1 MMNKLAGRI
10 EVTIGWR
17 DGRISSVDIHNSRP
31 AVVPRL
37 LQGKTYTEAL
47 TLIPMLFSVCGVAQ
61 QIAATEA
68 VESSLQTETLQTE
81 AFQTEAFQTELL
93 KKEPSASVSRARQ
106 QLLLAEN
113 IRELG
118 LRMARDWL
126 DDRLMAQQLMQWFV
140 RIRAELQ
147 WSLALN
153 AQAQDQIQE
162 KATKQ
167 AKQNLKMT
175 ELIEDVRS
183 ILPGQDQLN
192 ECRQQLERAFGDI
205 RLNPGVSAMPALN
218 SKAMMQLLP
227 EIEWSLKSEA
237 GFAQQPSVLG
247 QCYETGYAISEA
259 EDSYVEDPDAKEKA
273 RQTLPE
279 RFDRFVSALL
289 ALPDQLLQPTPMIL
303 RNNQGMVLVTA
314 ARGVLIHRVSLQD
327 EIVTDYQL
335 VAPTEWNFHPQGT
348 LLSMLEGVAVEYD
361 RLEALVNRLIVLVDP
376 CVDWSVGIRKDH
388 A

>member
-1 MMNKLAGRI
+1 MSRLAGRI

-17 DGRISSVDIHNSRP
+17 DGRISSVEIHNSRP
-31 AVVPRL
+31 AVVSRL

-61 QIAATEA
+61 QIASTEA
-68 VESSLQTETLQTE
+68 VESALQTEIFQTEILQTE
-81 AFQTEAFQTELL
+81 ILQRES
-93 KKEPSASVSRARQ
+93 SASVSRARQ

-126 DDRLMAQQLMQWFV
+126 DDRSMAQQLMQWFV

-153 AQAQDQIQE
+153 AQEQTEEQIQE
-162 KATKQ
+162 PSN
-167 AKQNLKMT
+167 QNLKMT
-175 ELIEDVRS
+175 ELVEDVRS

-192 ECRQQLERAFGDI
+192 ECRQQLDAAFGDI
-205 RLNPGVSAMPALN
+205 RLNPGVSAMPALG
-218 SKAMMQLLP
+218 SRAMMQLLP
-227 EIEWSLKSEA
+227 ELERSLKSEA
-237 GFAQQPSVLG
+237 GFAQQPSLLR
-247 QCYETGYAISEA
+247 QCYETGYAIADA
-259 EDSYVEDPDAKEKA
+259 EDSGADEKA
-273 RQTLPE
+273 HQTLTE

-303 RNNQGMVLVTA
+303 RNDQGMALVTA
-314 ARGVLIHRVSLQD
+314 ARGLLIHRVSLQD

-335 VAPTEWNFHPQGT
+335 IAPTEWNFHPQGA

>member
-1 MMNKLAGRI
+1 MNTLAGRI

-31 AVVPRL
+31 AVVSRL

-68 VESSLQTETLQTE
+68 VESALQTE
-81 AFQTEAFQTELL
+81 AFQTE
-93 KKEPSASVSRARQ
+93 PSVSVSRARQ

-126 DDRLMAQQLMQWFV
+126 DDRSMAQQLMQWFV
-140 RIRAELQ
+140 RIRTELQ
-147 WSLALN
+147 WSLTLN
-153 AQAQDQIQE
+153 AQEQTE
-162 KATKQ
+162 EQ
-167 AKQNLKMT
+167 ANQNLKIT

-192 ECRQQLERAFGDI
+192 ACWQQLDTAFGDI
-205 RLNPGVSAMPALN
+205 LLNPGVSAMPALG
-218 SKAMMQLLP
+218 STAMMQLLP
-227 EIEWSLKSEA
+227 ELERSLKSEV
-237 GFAQQPSVLG
+237 GFAQQPSVMG
-247 QCYETGYAISEA
+247 QCYETGNAIA
-259 EDSYVEDPDAKEKA
+259 DAVGKEH
-273 RQTLPE
+273 QTLPE
-279 RFDRFVSALL
+279 RLDSFVSALM
-289 ALPDQLLQPTPMIL
+289 ALPDQLLQPTDLIW
-303 RNNQGMVLVTA
+303 RNGKGIALVTA
-314 ARGVLIHRVSLQD
+314 ARGLLIHRVSLQN
-327 EIVTDYQL
+327 EIVADYQL

>member
-1 MMNKLAGRI
+1 MSRLAGRI

-17 DGRISSVDIHNSRP
+17 DGRISSVEIHNSRP
-31 AVVPRL
+31 AVVSRL

-68 VESSLQTETLQTE
+68 VESALQAETLQIE

-93 KKEPSASVSRARQ
+93 KKEPSVSVSRARQ

-153 AQAQDQIQE
+153 AQEQTEEQIQE
-162 KATKQ
+162 PSN
-167 AKQNLKMT
+167 QNLKMT

-192 ECRQQLERAFGDI
+192 ECRQQLDAAFGDI
-205 RLNPGVSAMPALN
+205 RLNSGVSAMPALN

-247 QCYETGYAISEA
+247 QCYETGYAISDA
-259 EDSYVEDPDAKEKA
+259 EDSEADEKA

-279 RFDRFVSALL
+279 RFDRFVSALMV
-289 ALPDQLLQPTPMIL
+289 LPDQLLQPTDLIW
-303 RNNQGMVLVTA
+303 RDDQG
-314 ARGVLIHRVSLQD
+314 
-327 EIVTDYQL
+327 
-335 VAPTEWNFHPQGT
+335 
-348 LLSMLEGVAVEYD
+348 
-361 RLEALVNRLIVLVDP
+361 
-376 CVDWSVGIRKDH
+376 
-388 A
+388 

>member
-31 AVVPRL
+31 AVVSRL

-68 VESSLQTETLQTE
+68 VESALQTKAVQTE
-81 AFQTEAFQTELL
+81 ILQTEAFQTELL
-93 KKEPSASVSRARQ
+93 KKELSASVSRARQ

-183 ILPGQDQLN
+183 ILPGQYQLN

-237 GFAQQPSVLG
+237 GFARQPSVLG
-247 QCYETGYAISEA
+247 QCYETGYAISDA
-259 EDSYVEDPDAKEKA
+259 EEKA

-279 RFDRFVSALL
+279 RFDRFVSALM

-303 RNNQGMVLVTA
+303 RNNQGMALVTA
-314 ARGVLIHRVSLQD
+314 ARGVLIHRVSLQGD
-327 EIVTDYQL
+327 SVSDYQVSEYQI
-335 VAPTEWNFHPQGT
+335 VAPTEWNFHPQGA